1 MHNAFTRVTPGY
13 RIEHKYAQMCVR
25 QSANWNSMNNL
36 RDLKNSGFW
45 VMTLSFCSHFFGT
58 LCSQIDIVSIKPDC
72 DKISFTETF
81 MSCSTMFPTRV
92 QEPVASSCGLNEYWV
107 SSNDANRFSFMAQA
121 THYAANTARPN
132 GSATTLLYEQK
143 SLPLLWKGFK
153 CEWSLHFAA
162 ETISQAKQLI
172 HFEGLLQVQTP
183 PTPVVHHHFLKP
195 LQLHCNYT

>member
-1 MHNAFTRVTPGY
+1 MLTNWY
-13 RIEHKYAQMCVR
+13 CV
-25 QSANWNSMNNL
+25 
-36 RDLKNSGFW
+36 
-45 VMTLSFCSHFFGT
+45 
-58 LCSQIDIVSIKPDC
+58 IKPDC

-172 HFEGLLQVQTP
+172 HFEGLTIIFWNHCSCTVIT
-183 PTPVVHHHFLKP
+183 LKTFFSLSKVEMTCALTQP
-195 LQLHCNYT
+195 NVPSTTEVLWCDITTIYKFSFWCFSNG